1 MIEKNTISTKDAAE
15 LVSDFAQSKIKLNL
29 NPEVLQSKLD

>member
-1 MIEKNTISTKDAAE
+1 MIEQKTISSQDAVE

-29 NPEVLQSKLD
+29 NPEVLQSKLE